1 MPAPKITLYVDIISP
16 FAYMAFYTLRN
27 SSVFKGCEIT
37 YVPILLGGLMKL
49 CGNTPPLM
57 VKNKK
62 QWFNK
67 DRLRWAS
74 QLNVPMSQ
82 ATPPEFPFN
91 SMHIQRALTSL
102 ALARPEL
109 LESAVALFWEHTWV
123 LWREPDKAENILALM
138 KTVVGGE
145 EEARRIVEAMQSEEV
160 KRALVANTEQAFKDG
175 AFGLP
180 WFVATNA
187 KGETEGFWGV
197 DHIGHLCDHLELE
210 REDGKAWRALL

>member
-1 MPAPKITLYVDIISP
+1 MRQYAALDGKKYVQFPCPNFLPPQS
-16 FAYMAFYTLRN
+16 AMH
-27 SSVFKGCEIT
+27 V
-37 YVPILLGGLMKL
+37 LLTTNRLSF
-49 CGNTPPLM
+49 PPD
-57 VKNKK
+57 KK

-180 WFVATNA
+180 WFV
-187 KGETEGFWGV
+187 GECSFFLIRWGFVFLSFWLAVG
-197 DHIGHLCDHLELE
+197 
-210 REDGKAWRALL
+210 R